1 MPRDAL
7 AKIFDVESTLKSG
20 GEKASEG
27 GDKRRKNGHDED
39 MQVVG
44 RVRERRHVPTQLRG
58 TKFAHEN
65 DDCGGWERTK
75 PAKKTLRGAQ
85 ISHSLQMKTGLG
97 SHLISLQAF
106 TPRSL
111 TGQIIYS
118 HRMNN
123 VPQTMA
129 KSMVLKKAPTKP
141 STVFFGES
149 LMRGVRP
156 MVIPQT

>member
-1 MPRDAL
+1 
-7 AKIFDVESTLKSG
+7 
-20 GEKASEG
+20 
-27 GDKRRKNGHDED
+27 
-39 MQVVG
+39 
-44 RVRERRHVPTQLRG
+44 
-58 TKFAHEN
+58 
-65 DDCGGWERTK
+65 
-75 PAKKTLRGAQ
+75 
-85 ISHSLQMKTGLG
+85 MKTGLG

-111 TGQIIYS
+111 TGQIIYC

-156 MVIPQT
+156 MVIPQTIGKDVITDDQRGGNPEPDETLENVVDDEMA